1 MVTEESATKI
11 NGRDDWNNH
20 KPLSTDHSGLV
31 KFQGSSDSKYTN
43 IVGPRIK
50 DMVEKAPAVVYARFT
65 GVIGA

>member
-31 KFQGSSDSKYTN
+31 KFQGSSDPK
-43 IVGPRIK
+43 
-50 DMVEKAPAVVYARFT
+50 
-65 GVIGA
+65 